1 MLTSIKNLS
10 PMVQMGLLVL
20 GVLVVASVAVALL
33 QRRRH
38 KRDFS
43 EL

>member
-20 GVLVVASVAVALL
+20 GVLVARVHTGAVLL
-33 QRRRH
+33 
-38 KRDFS
+38 
-43 EL
+43 